1 LFLRRISHP
10 TEIYKEFPTMS
21 FTAFGRGCEQ
31 NGSSS
36 VLNLTSVSRRTVI
49 LPSPS
54 SNGGTNGDTEAN
66 GKGNGQNQPNGRN
79 GHAEPH
85 GNGNGHARPNGNGH
99 AAAPAPDRRIPA
111 LRTTLSSGVS
121 IKGSV
126 KCRSEVEIDGD
137 VEGTIESTGCLTVG
151 KNARVRGDIQT
162 RSVTVHGTVDG
173 NLSVG
178 DKCELRSGC
187 TLRGDIE
194 TARLVM
200 DENVNFTGNA
210 AIATRD
216 YLAEL
221 RPLNGNGNCNQHG
234 HA

>member
-1 LFLRRISHP
+1 
-10 TEIYKEFPTMS
+10 MS
-21 FTAFGRGCEQ
+21 FTAFGRACEQ
-31 NGSSS
+31 DSSS
-36 VLNLTSVSRRTVI
+36 SFLNLTSVSPRTGN
-49 LPSPS
+49 LPPPTP
-54 SNGGTNGDTEAN
+54 NGTAN
-66 GKGNGQNQPNGRN
+66 GHTDPT
-79 GHAEPH
+79 
-85 GNGNGHARPNGNGH
+85 GNGNGHHHANGNENGHAEHSGNGHAQPNGNGH
-99 AAAPAPDRRIPA
+99 VSATAPNRCIPA

-126 KCRSEVEIDGD
+126 KFRSEVEIDGD
-137 VEGTIESTGCLTVG
+137 VEGTIASTGCLTVG

-162 RSVTVHGTVDG
+162 RSVTVYGTVDG

-178 DKCELRSGC
+178 DKCELRAGC

-194 TARLVM
+194 TSRLVM

-221 RPLNGNGNCNQHG
+221 RPLNGNANGSCNQQG

>member
-1 LFLRRISHP
+1 
-10 TEIYKEFPTMS
+10 MS

-36 VLNLTSVSRRTVI
+36 FLDLTSGNPGTVSVRAPT
-49 LPSPS
+49 
-54 SNGGTNGDTEAN
+54 
-66 GKGNGQNQPNGRN
+66 PNGPTN
-79 GHAEPH
+79 GHAEPSGNGNGH
-85 GNGNGHARPNGNGH
+85 HAHSGNGNNHGEFNRNGNGNGHAQPNRNGNDYVP
-99 AAAPAPDRRIPA
+99 APAQDRGIPA

-121 IKGSV
+121 IKGIV
-126 KCRSEVEIDGD
+126 KFRSEVEIDGD
-137 VEGTIESTGCLTVG
+137 VEGTIESTGRLTVG

-162 RSVTVHGTVDG
+162 RSVTIHGTVDG

-187 TLRGDIE
+187 TLRGDID

-200 DENVNFTGNA
+200 DENVNFTGSA

-221 RPLNGNGNCNQHG
+221 RPLNGNGNQHG